1 MTTEEKLNAIV
12 AKCRAFL
19 EIAEKRTPGEWK
31 SCKPGDYKAIQG
43 IFMSCVIGDD
53 GMQKT
58 CEAYRKY
65 DAAFIAA
72 CAGPAE
78 AMAKSTLAAIAY
90 WRKAVNC
97 HWDEAALSAISEP
110 ILAAWPEE
118 LL

>member
-1 MTTEEKLNAIV
+1 MTTEEKLNAIM

-19 EIAEKRTPGEWK
+19 EIAAKRTPGKWK

-58 CEAYRKY
+58 CESYRKY

-72 CAGPAE
+72 CAGQAE
-78 AMAKSTLAAIAY
+78 AMARSTIAAIQDILDY
-90 WRKAVNC
+90 PEL
-97 HWDEAALSAISEP
+97 HGGTDMEAA

-118 LL
+118 RLC

>member
-19 EIAEKRTPGEWK
+19 EEKAAKRTPGKWEVDQSTTWDQ
-31 SCKPGDYKAIQG
+31 SRG
-43 IFMSCVIGDD
+43 IHPQIV
-53 GMQKT
+53 QRN
-58 CEAYRKY
+58 AYLTAV

-72 CAGPAE
+72 CAGQAE
-78 AMAKSTLAAIAY
+78 AMARSTIAAIQDILDYPELHGGTLMEVA
-90 WRKAVNC
+90 
-97 HWDEAALSAISEP
+97 